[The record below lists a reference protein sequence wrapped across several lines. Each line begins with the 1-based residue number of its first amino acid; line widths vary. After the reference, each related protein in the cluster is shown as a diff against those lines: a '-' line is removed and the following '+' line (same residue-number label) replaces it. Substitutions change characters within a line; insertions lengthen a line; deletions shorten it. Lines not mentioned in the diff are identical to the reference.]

1 MSCRYMWGDEALAT
15 PLDDQWDVARSNPTP
30 KSKRPK
36 AAVARVL
43 RPPVELRRPEL
54 AEVGLGGVVA
64 RGIREC
70 A

>member
-1 MSCRYMWGDEALAT
+1 MKEEIKNRWVEAL
-15 PLDDQWDVARSNPTP
+15 RSGEAMSRQP

-64 RGIREC
+64 RGIREG

>member
-1 MSCRYMWGDEALAT
+1 MQLQELIDALET
-15 PLDDQWDVARSNPTP
+15 YDPSIVVRV
-30 KSKRPK
+30 RPK

-64 RGIREC
+64 RGIREG

>member
-1 MSCRYMWGDEALAT
+1 MSRYMWGDEALAA
-15 PLDDQWDVARSNPTP
+15 PRYDQWDVARSQPTP
-30 KSKRPK
+30 EGKRPK
-36 AAVARVL
+36 AAVACVL

-64 RGIREC
+64 RGIREG

>member
-1 MSCRYMWGDEALAT
+1 MSRYMWGDEALAT
-15 PLDDQWDVARSNPTP
+15 PRDDQWDAARSV
-30 KSKRPK
+30 RPK

-64 RGIREC
+64 RGIREG

>member
-1 MSCRYMWGDEALAT
+1 MRKEIKDRWVEALAA
-15 PLDDQWDVARSNPTP
+15 PGDDPWDVARSKPTP
-30 KSKRPK
+30 KRPK

-64 RGIREC
+64 RGIREG

>member
-1 MSCRYMWGDEALAT
+1 MSRYMWGDEALAT
-15 PLDDQWDVARSNPTP
+15 PRVDQWDVARSNPTP
-30 KSKRPK
+30 KGKRPK

-43 RPPVELRRPEL
+43 LPPVELRRPEL

-64 RGIREC
+64 RGIREG

>member
-1 MSCRYMWGDEALAT
+1 MSRR
-15 PLDDQWDVARSNPTP
+15 PRV
-30 KSKRPK
+30 KRPK
-36 AAVARVL
+36 AAARVL

-64 RGIREC
+64 RGIREG

>member
-1 MSCRYMWGDEALAT
+1 VDAVILDPLA
-15 PLDDQWDVARSNPTP
+15 PRP
-30 KSKRPK
+30 KGKRPK

-64 RGIREC
+64 RGIREG

>member
-1 MSCRYMWGDEALAT
+1 MSRYMWGDEVPAA
-15 PLDDQWDVARSNPTP
+15 PRDDQWDVARSKHP
-30 KSKRPK
+30 KV
-36 AAVARVL
+36 AVARGL

-64 RGIREC
+64 RGIREG

>member
-1 MSCRYMWGDEALAT
+1 MSRYMWGDEALAA
-15 PLDDQWDVARSNPTP
+15 PQDDPWGVARRE
-30 KSKRPK
+30 RPK

-64 RGIREC
+64 RGIREG

>member
-1 MSCRYMWGDEALAT
+1 MKEEIKDRWVEAL
-15 PLDDQWDVARSNPTP
+15 RSGEACPMSRQP

-64 RGIREC
+64 RGIREG

>member
-1 MSCRYMWGDEALAT
+1 MSRRYMWGDEALAA
-15 PLDDQWDVARSNPTP
+15 PRDDQWGVACKPTP
-30 KSKRPK
+30 KGKRPK

-64 RGIREC
+64 RGIREG

>member
-1 MSCRYMWGDEALAT
+1 MSRYMWGDEALAT
-15 PLDDQWDVARSNPTP
+15 PRVDQWDVARSNPTP

-64 RGIREC
+64 RGIREG

>member
-1 MSCRYMWGDEALAT
+1 MSRYMWGDEALAA
-15 PLDDQWDVARSNPTP
+15 PRGDQWDVARKPTP
-30 KSKRPK
+30 KGKRPK
-36 AAVARVL
+36 AAVSRVL

-64 RGIREC
+64 RGIREG

>member
-1 MSCRYMWGDEALAT
+1 MSRYMWGDEALAT
-15 PLDDQWDVARSNPTP
+15 PRVDQWDVARSNPTP

>member
-1 MSCRYMWGDEALAT
+1 MTTPTARAYTAT
-15 PLDDQWDVARSNPTP
+15 PCPTC
-30 KSKRPK
+30 
-36 AAVARVL
+36 
-43 RPPVELRRPEL
+43 PPVELRRPEL